1 MSSKLK
7 LVFASAA
14 LILVSACSAHVQTT
28 SGADYLARY
37 DSYATAGTVKPGNL
51 DAEIREIAAVE
62 PNLQFPARI
71 GLARIEHGR
80 LAGIPGAEGEAWGS
94 LVAQLGPEFGTF
106 APVSPLI
113 AAMVDNP
120 EAPRTRYQDNYV
132 QELIADIRRGA
143 ARQHLDYVLVYEV
156 SSNREERANGL
167 ALADLTVIGMF
178 VLPSRDVEVDATASA
193 ILIDVRNGYPYATLT
208 GFAEKGGLSR
218 VVSARST
225 TNTLVEDA
233 ELRAVE
239 ALIDE
244 AANAF
249 EQLAIA
255 AEETE
260 TGDAS

>member
-1 MSSKLK
+1 MANTLK
-7 LVFASAA
+7 LA
-14 LILVSACSAHVQTT
+14 LGATALMLVAACSAHVQTT

-37 DSYATAGTVKPGNL
+37 ESYATPSTVKPDTV
-51 DAEIREIAAVE
+51 DAEIREIAAIE

-80 LAGIPGAEGEAWGS
+80 LTGLPEPEAFVWGD
-94 LVAQLGPEFGTF
+94 LADQLGPDFGTF

-113 AAMVDNP
+113 AAMVDSTPHNSSWDTN
-120 EAPRTRYQDNYV
+120 A
-132 QELIADIRRGA
+132 LIADIRRGA

-156 SSNREERANGL
+156 NSQRDERANGL
-167 ALADLTVIGMF
+167 ALADLTIIGMF
-178 VLPSRDVEVDATASA
+178 VLPSRDVEVEATASA

-208 GFAEKGGLSR
+208 GFAEKDGMAR
-218 VVSARST
+218 VVSTRSHT
-225 TNTLVEDA
+225 DALSEDA

-239 ALIDE
+239 ALVDE

-255 AEETE
+255 AEEMK
-260 TGDAS
+260 TGAP